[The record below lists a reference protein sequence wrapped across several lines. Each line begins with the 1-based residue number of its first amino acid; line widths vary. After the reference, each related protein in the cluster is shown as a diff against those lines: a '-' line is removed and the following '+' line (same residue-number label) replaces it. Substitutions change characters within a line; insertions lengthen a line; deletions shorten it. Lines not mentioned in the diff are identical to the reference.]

1 MNFNVLLIQI
11 QQLPPFCHSFIFYT
25 FTYSPLSLNLFF
37 VFKVN
42 FSYVG
47 MHKCQLY
54 SFDQFGSF
62 RNPHLYCDTDHFYLP
77 KFPCI
82 PSQLPHK
89 RNHYSMYPSYSNF
102 ACSVISNKW
111 THGMFCS
118 YPASFTPHNIF
129 DIHLCCC
136 MQQYLILFYGQIIFR
151 CMDMPLSS
159 YLLAV
164 TVIQFY
170 LGAEKKSTDSMTWKV
185 ISITQLGTRGVGH
198 VTIAIFRRYFL
209 PQSPFWPQE
218 LTAFPHTK
226 YTQPL
231 SQEP

>member
-1 MNFNVLLIQI
+1 
-11 QQLPPFCHSFIFYT
+11 
-25 FTYSPLSLNLFF
+25 
-37 VFKVN
+37 
-42 FSYVG
+42 
-47 MHKCQLY
+47 
-54 SFDQFGSF
+54 
-62 RNPHLYCDTDHFYLP
+62 
-77 KFPCI
+77 
-82 PSQLPHK
+82 
-89 RNHYSMYPSYSNF
+89 
-102 ACSVISNKW
+102 
-111 THGMFCS
+111 
-118 YPASFTPHNIF
+118 
-129 DIHLCCC
+129 
-136 MQQYLILFYGQIIFR
+136 
-151 CMDMPLSS
+151 MDMPLSS

-185 ISITQLGTRGVGH
+185 ISITQLGTRGVGR